1 MQNNTDKL
9 DHLIALAA
17 SKCLDEEAKALMDID
32 TSGVQFDDE
41 YYRKKKKVI
50 NKYKRRRSPR
60 LAKTVAIRVAAAI
73 MIMITLTCAL
83 IGCVPK
89 WRRAIYNAIVEWY
102 EDCFAVRYEATTGE
116 EAETRYPETTEAE
129 PEEANADAEP
139 EQTKP
144 VPTYI
149 EEVRKPRDL
158 PDGVWEDVVTKTS
171 IVVNIDY
178 YFNEEYLF
186 SFTQRVLKSNDKQFD
201 NDGAEVTYIQI
212 NEKDATVVE
221 YADKEEIY
229 VLWSDGEYAYYII
242 STGCDVEALIK
253 YAESVK

>member
-1 MQNNTDKL
+1 MNNNSDKL

-73 MIMITLTCAL
+73 MIIITLTCAL

-129 PEEANADAEP
+129 PEEANAAEP
-139 EQTKP
+139 EETKP
-144 VPTYI
+144 VPEYI
-149 EEVRKPRDL
+149 EEVRKPTYL
-158 PDGVWEDVVTKTS
+158 PEGVLADVSAKTS
-171 IVVNIDY
+171 IGINIDY

-201 NDGAEVTYIQI
+201 NEGAEVSYIKI

-221 YADKEEIY
+221 YSDKEEIY

-242 STGCDVEALIK
+242 STGCDVETLIK

>member
-32 TSGVQFDDE
+32 TSGVEFDDE

-102 EDCFAVRYEATTGE
+102 EDCFAVRYEATT
-116 EAETRYPETTEAE
+116 
-129 PEEANADAEP
+129 D
-139 EQTKP
+139 KP
-144 VPTYI
+144 T
-149 EEVRKPRDL
+149 L
-158 PDGVWEDVVTKTS
+158 CNLTNHT
-171 IVVNIDY
+171 
-178 YFNEEYLF
+178 YFNLA
-186 SFTQRVLKSNDKQFD
+186 V
-201 NDGAEVTYIQI
+201 
-212 NEKDATVVE
+212 
-221 YADKEEIY
+221 YAK
-229 VLWSDGEYAYYII
+229 
-242 STGCDVEALIK
+242 
-253 YAESVK
+253 

>member
-60 LAKTVAIRVAAAI
+60 LAKTVAIRVAAAV
-73 MIMITLTCAL
+73 MIIITLTCAL

-116 EAETRYPETTEAE
+116 EAETRYPETTAAE
-129 PEEANADAEP
+129 PEEANAAEP

-144 VPTYI
+144 VPEYI

-158 PDGVWEDVVTKTS
+158 PDGVWEDMVTKTS

-221 YADKEEIY
+221 YVDKEEIY
-229 VLWSDGEYAYYII
+229 VLWSDGEYSYHIFSEI
-242 STGCDVEALIK
+242 CNLETLLQ